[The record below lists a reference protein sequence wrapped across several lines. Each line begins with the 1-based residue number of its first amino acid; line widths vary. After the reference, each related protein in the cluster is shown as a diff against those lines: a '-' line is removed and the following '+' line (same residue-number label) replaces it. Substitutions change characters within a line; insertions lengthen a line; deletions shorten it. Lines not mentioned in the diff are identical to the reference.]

1 MPVATRPFLA
11 RIERFASVGSTN
23 DVVKAWLR
31 DGTAEVCVAIADEQ
45 TAGRGRDGRPWV
57 APPGAALL
65 LSAGFRPTW
74 LRPERAWRLS
84 ASVACAMAEAAEAV
98 TGLPT
103 GTIGLK
109 WPNDLVTMDG
119 DAATIRKLGGVLG
132 ESEGLSTDG
141 ARVVVGI
148 GVNADWPAS
157 AFPRELAATM
167 TSLREAA
174 RAPVDTERLAHTFL
188 DRLEGWIERLRDGAF
203 GARPWAARQVTTGR
217 EVHLQA
223 GDDVS
228 RSRARSVDPET
239 GALVIEDPTAP
250 GRQRFVHA
258 GEIVHVRLTTPD
270 SGV

>member
-57 APPGAALL
+57 APRGAALL

-119 DAATIRKLGGVLG
+119 
-132 ESEGLSTDG
+132 
-141 ARVVVGI
+141 
-148 GVNADWPAS
+148 
-157 AFPRELAATM
+157 
-167 TSLREAA
+167 EAA

-258 GEIVHVRLTTPD
+258 GEIVHVR
-270 SGV
+270 